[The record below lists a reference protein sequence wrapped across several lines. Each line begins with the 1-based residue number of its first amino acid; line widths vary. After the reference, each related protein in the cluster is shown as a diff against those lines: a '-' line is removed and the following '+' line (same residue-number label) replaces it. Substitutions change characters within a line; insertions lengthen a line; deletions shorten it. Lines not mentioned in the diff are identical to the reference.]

1 MKGIILAGGGGTRLR
16 PLTVSTNK
24 HLLALYDKPVIYYA
38 VKKLVDAGIDRIM
51 IVTSPEAIESMVKL
65 LGSGADFMSKR
76 TGKQIQIVYGIQ
88 NQPNGIAYGLW
99 IAKDYIGNDNCVLY
113 LGDNIF
119 EDDLTPHIKKF
130 KSGATVF
137 LKEVADPERFGIAT
151 LGQNSKILDIDEK
164 PTKPKTNYAVTGVYM
179 YDSTVFKKCLSLK
192 ASERGEYEITDI
204 NKQYIKDGKLH
215 GIFLKKEWFD
225 IGTFDSL
232 LETANFIR
240 NKNNDNKKK

>member
-38 VKKLVDAGIDRIM
+38 VRKLVDAGIDRIM

-65 LGSGADFMSKR
+65 LGSGVDFTSKR

-88 NQPNGIAYGLW
+88 NEPNGIAYGLW
-99 IAKDYIGNDNCVLY
+99 IAKDYVGNDNCALY

-119 EDDLTPHIKKF
+119 EDDLTPHIKRF
-130 KSGATVF
+130 KKGATVF
-137 LKEVADPERFGIAT
+137 LKKVPDPERFGIAE
-151 LGQNSKILDIDEK
+151 LGHGGKVLNVEEK
-164 PTKPKTNYAVTGVYM
+164 PTKPKTNYAVTGFYL
-179 YDSTVFKKCLSLK
+179 YDNSVFKKCLGLK
-192 ASERGEYEITDI
+192 ASARGEYEITDI
-204 NKQYIKDGKLH
+204 NKRYIKETALQGV
-215 GIFLKKEWFD
+215 FLEKEWFD

-240 NKNNDNKKK
+240 GKKHDEKK